1 LNVQVAEENTLYM
14 RRRKESQSSRK
25 PVMSAAVGY
34 AGECENE

>member
-1 LNVQVAEENTLYM
+1 M
-14 RRRKESQSSRK
+14 RRRKESQSSSK